1 MKEKILKLE
10 NIETFWHDVKVIVG
24 YYDENVFLEDY
35 VIKEL
40 QRIADYRYQ
49 QLKESKS
56 GV

>member
-1 MKEKILKLE
+1 MKEKILELE

-49 QLKESKS
+49 QLKKDKEVK
-56 GV
+56 